1 MTINSFKKRRAQILS
16 NLRKTNKGGPAYEMH
31 FNKLR
36 LLNVEAGAEVVK
48 AAGRM

>member
-36 LLNVEAGAEVVK
+36 LLNVAAGVEVVK
-48 AAGRM
+48 QAGKM